1 MKYLYFFLFSFIVS
15 YFFMPIM
22 RKLAFLFKI
31 LDAPGERKVHKNPI
45 PLLGGFGIFFSL
57 IFVISLHFF
66 LFFKFKQFFSF
77 FNFNFE
83 NVMSRLIII
92 FIGAFI
98 IFIIGILD
106 DIKKISFQIRFIIQI
121 LVAIII
127 VFSGIRVNFFA
138 SSILGDIITI
148 FWIVGIINAFN
159 LLDNMDGITSGVA
172 FISSIFFFIISIKTG
187 QYLVPLLIATFAGS
201 VLGFL
206 RFNFPPAKIFMGDAG
221 SLLLG
226 YFLAII
232 SIMNLYTRNFSEN
245 FLALLVPIFILAVPL
260 FDTFSVI
267 FIRIKN
273 RKPIY
278 VGDMNHFPHKLARL
292 GFSPCQVAIFVYIVT
307 FLTGCISLLLLK
319 ANIYDGIILSIIL
332 ILIFAII
339 ILLMEVKNNDKEKN
353 S

>member
-1 MKYLYFFLFSFIVS
+1 MQYLYFFIFSFVIS
-15 YFFMPIM
+15 YFLMPIM
-22 RKLAFLFKI
+22 KKLAFSLKI
-31 LDAPGERKVHKNPI
+31 LDAPGKRKIHKNPI
-45 PLLGGFGIFFSL
+45 PLLGGSGIFFSL
-57 IFVISLHFF
+57 ILVIGIHFF
-66 LFFKFKQFFSF
+66 LFLIFKQISF
-77 FNFNFE
+77 FNFENFKSII
-83 NVMSRLIII
+83 SRLIII
-92 FIGAFI
+92 FIGAFV

-106 DIKKISFQIRFIIQI
+106 DIKKISFQLRFIIQI
-121 LVAIII
+121 LVAIML
-127 VFSGIRVNFFA
+127 VFSGIKLKFLPYFMF
-138 SSILGDIITI
+138 GEIITV

-172 FISSIFFFIISIKTG
+172 FIASIFFFLISINTG
-187 QYLVPLLIATFAGS
+187 QNLVPFLTVIFAGS

-206 RFNFPPAKIFMGDAG
+206 RINFPPAKMFMGDAG

-226 YFLAII
+226 YFLAVI

-245 FLALLVPIFILAVPL
+245 FLSLLAPIFILAVPL

-273 RKPIY
+273 KNPIY

-292 GFSPCQVAIFVYIVT
+292 GFSSRQVAIFVYIVT
-307 FLTGCISLLLLK
+307 FLTGFLSLLLLK
-319 ANIYDGIILSIIL
+319 ANIYQGIILFIIE

-339 ILLMEVKNNDKEKN
+339 VLLMEVRKK